1 MVMIVRKKFRGRR
14 KAKSSKIIKIL
25 LLLFIIFILYK
36 FFSAKFNFKI
46 DDIFLKYIIN
56 DYNNAS
62 NDNILYKLI
71 NKNTHNLIN
80 NPSRLLATNFYSIN
94 KEEKEKESIV
104 YNEQDNSPIIYL
116 YNSHQSEG
124 YSMEYMED
132 YNVNPTVQMT
142 ANIMKE
148 RFDKMGLYTI
158 VEDNDIS
165 AYLKENDM
173 KYYQSYEASRHFLVD
188 VIEKYD
194 SIKLYIDI
202 HRDAVSHEISST
214 NINGVDCA
222 KIMFVVGKEYD
233 SYLSNLENTNYLNNM
248 IKEKYPALTRGVLQK
263 EGKNVNGIY
272 NQDLGSNIMLIEV
285 GGNYN
290 NIVEVMNTL
299 DIITPII
306 GDYINEKR

>member
-132 YNVNPTVQMT
+132 YNVNPTVQMA

-272 NQDLGSNIMLIEV
+272 NQDLGSNIMLMEI

-290 NIVEVMNTL
+290 NINEVLNTIDL
-299 DIITPII
+299 ITPII

>member
-272 NQDLGSNIMLIEV
+272 NQDLGSNIMLMEI

-290 NIVEVMNTL
+290 NINEVLNTIDL
-299 DIITPII
+299 ITPII

>member
-1 MVMIVRKKFRGRR
+1 MIVRKKFRGRR

-272 NQDLGSNIMLIEV
+272 NQDLGSNIMLMEI

-290 NIVEVMNTL
+290 NINEVLNTIDL
-299 DIITPII
+299 ITPII